1 MQHYHL
7 NKNNFNLPILKE
19 KKKHELRF
27 GNTILNMNLG
37 KKNLNHDANSK
48 SRAKDQH

>member
-7 NKNNFNLPILKE
+7 YKNNFNLPILK